1 MREEW
6 ECERR
11 RLQQENQHLQ
21 HLLADRRTNSPSP
34 APEGFLNQPQLFD
47 LLNLGSRSPEGELQR
62 VISAGRTQSLALQ
75 SRAVWLLRSSRL
87 QRWLN
92 SPNSDAVLIH
102 GNSDAAKIS
111 PVSLFCALLVQSLVA
126 VEPARV
132 VHFFCGIHSAP
143 QDPLT
148 GAQGLL
154 RSLIGQLLCQ
164 DQYKL
169 AFLTRRDIHRIKTNE
184 LGALQE
190 LFANLVMQLGPGTA
204 LFCVLDGINFYE
216 TDEHAMYAGSVF
228 TQILNLVR
236 ADESRAVVKFLVT
249 SPSRT
254 RLVGEAFP
262 AENQVAVP
270 RIMTKEGYELNGR
283 RFVTATGESLEQ
295 LVDGL
300 SGAGGEA
307 AMESEELVRQE
318 QNK

>member
-1 MREEW
+1 
-6 ECERR
+6 
-11 RLQQENQHLQ
+11 
-21 HLLADRRTNSPSP
+21 
-34 APEGFLNQPQLFD
+34 
-47 LLNLGSRSPEGELQR
+47 
-62 VISAGRTQSLALQ
+62 
-75 SRAVWLLRSSRL
+75 
-87 QRWLN
+87 
-92 SPNSDAVLIH
+92 VLIH
-102 GNSDAAKIS
+102 GNSDTAKIS

-126 VEPARV
+126 VEPARM

-169 AFLTRRDIHRIKTNE
+169 AFLRRRDIHRIKSNE

-190 LFANLVMQLGPGTA
+190 LFANLVMQLGPGTPSSA
-204 LFCVLDGINFYE
+204 VWMASNFYE

-228 TQILNLVR
+228 TQVLNLVR
-236 ADESRAVVKFLVT
+236 VDESQAVVKFLVT

-254 RLVGEAFP
+254 RLVEEAFP
-262 AENQVAVP
+262 AEDRVAVP
-270 RIMTKEGYELNGR
+270 RIMTKEGYEVNWR
-283 RFVTATGESLEQ
+283 RSVTATGESLEQ

-300 SGAGGEA
+300 GGVGREA
-307 AMESEELVRQE
+307 AMESEELVMQE